1 MSKYTKKQNP
11 TLIVYNLVIILSY
24 VALAQ
29 FWNTLDTAQFAS
41 GF

>member
-1 MSKYTKKQNP
+1 MHIKCQNIQKKTQNP

-29 FWNTLDTAQFAS
+29 F
-41 GF
+41 